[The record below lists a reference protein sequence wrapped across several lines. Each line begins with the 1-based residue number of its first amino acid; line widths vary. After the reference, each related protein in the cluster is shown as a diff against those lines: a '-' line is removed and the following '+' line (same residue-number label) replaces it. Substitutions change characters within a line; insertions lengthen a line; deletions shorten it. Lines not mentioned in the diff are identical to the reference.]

1 MPTTQVKGAGVD
13 IGGGASA
20 EPGTILPFGNPS
32 TPTGWLRCDGSAV
45 SRTTYADLFTAIGTT
60 WGAGDGST
68 TFNVPDLRGVSC
80 IGKGQGAGLTN
91 RTLAGSGGAQ
101 TVTLAVGE
109 MPSHNHSYTAQSI
122 TTNNPTQAAQLNT
135 TGSTVLP
142 FGTTG
147 GGGAHNNMSPYAVAR
162 YIIKT

>member
-68 TFNVPDLRGVSC
+68 TFNVPDLRGISC

-101 TVTLAVGE
+101 THTLVTGE
-109 MPSHNHSYTAQSI
+109 MPAHHHSYVAQGIS
-122 TTNNPTQAAQLNT
+122 TTSPVIAGQLNT
-135 TGSTVLP
+135 TGTP
-142 FGTTG
+142 TFGFASNG

-162 YIIKT
+162 FIIKT